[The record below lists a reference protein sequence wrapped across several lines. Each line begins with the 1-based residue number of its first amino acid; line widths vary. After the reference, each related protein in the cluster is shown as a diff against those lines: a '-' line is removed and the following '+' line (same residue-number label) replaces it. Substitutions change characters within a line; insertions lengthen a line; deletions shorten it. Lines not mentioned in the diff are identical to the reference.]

1 MPVAL
6 HSGSFSNDVMTR
18 TWLELHDST
27 VSAVKPDPSGVIVEL
42 DAYVHRWD
50 PVAEGWKGTG
60 WMQQVLMRLGS
71 FDVPAIEPPVEIS
84 DGWLQVS
91 DVCHDNLIRLPLES
105 AAPTRLWLQLTNGNE
120 FAITGQGVQLIAAG
134 EARYVEDLPA
144 DRRPF

>member
-1 MPVAL
+1 MPFDL

-27 VSAVKPDPSGVIVEL
+27 VNAVKRDPSGVIVEL

-50 PVAEGWKGTG
+50 RMAEVWKGTG
-60 WMQQVLMRLGS
+60 WMRQVLMRFGS
-71 FDVPAIEPPVEIS
+71 VHVPAIESPTEIS

-91 DVCHDNLIRLPLES
+91 DVRHDNLIRLSLES
-105 AAPTRLWLQLTNGNE
+105 TAPARLWLQLTNGNE

-134 EARYVEDLPA
+134 EATYVEDLPA
-144 DRRPF
+144 DLRPF